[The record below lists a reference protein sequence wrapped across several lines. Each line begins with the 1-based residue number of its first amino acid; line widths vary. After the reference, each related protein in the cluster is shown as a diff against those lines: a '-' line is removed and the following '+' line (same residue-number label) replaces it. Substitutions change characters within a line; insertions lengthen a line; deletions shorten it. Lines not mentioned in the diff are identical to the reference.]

1 MHIYT
6 LKNLTDRRH
15 NTDILESTHWFRE
28 QILSEA
34 DLQPIPLSS
43 IFYLCDLTPHF
54 ASLRLNF
61 LICLKGTIMVS
72 SS

>member
-6 LKNLTDRRH
+6 LKNFTDRMH
-15 NTDILESTHWFRE
+15 NPNILETTHWFRE

-43 IFYLCDLTPHF
+43 IFYLCDPNTSFRFSETKFPHL
-54 ASLRLNF
+54 S
-61 LICLKGTIMVS
+61 KGNNNGI
-72 SS
+72 